1 MKEERVFFFGVVV
14 SEADLVLC
22 FSSLVFSA
30 VLVCFTETFVFLFSS
45 CEPFHAHCLYKHP
58 AKVSIF
64 CSGKSATVAKLAR
77 QRFL

>member
-1 MKEERVFFFGVVV
+1 M
-14 SEADLVLC
+14 L
-22 FSSLVFSA
+22 
-30 VLVCFTETFVFLFSS
+30 FVFGFLCCVGLLYRKICVPFSS